1 MAYMPIS
8 TGTPIDRF
16 GSPYDL
22 SKVLDPKT
30 PGHLDETAYFGYSPV
45 YLASTFLITF
55 TLAFALTTTIVV
67 HTALYHGKH
76 IWKAVRRKEVEP
88 PDIHEKLMRSYSAV
102 PLW

>member
-1 MAYMPIS
+1 MPIS

-16 GSPYDL
+16 GMPYDL

-30 PGHLDETAYFGYSPV
+30 PGKLDEAAYFAYSPV

-55 TLAFALTTTIVV
+55 TLAFALTTTVMV

-76 IWKAVRRKEVEP
+76 IWRAVRRKEVEVA
-88 PDIHEKLMRSYSAV
+88 DIHEKLMRSYPAV